1 MHCKLC
7 NTRISAGERTCPNCG
22 ADVRGMSGS
31 HAAPTTRKF
40 RPAVLPQVTAPGG
53 ARETELPLEDIAGQT
68 HPGSAS
74 GTHPGSATGAGASG
88 SGRRPAAAAPAGG
101 GPAMGPASLRARLAD
116 RPELLEPG
124 LRLYRDE
131 TGSAAG
137 VPFSTGVGA
146 IDLLAVDARQN
157 LVAVIVAEKG
167 RSEEEL
173 VAEVLQRVGW
183 LRKHL
188 CDASRQVRA
197 IVLVEDPP
205 ASLPYTVAAVA
216 ETVCFKSFRVALV
229 FEDIEI

>member
-7 NTRISAGERTCPNCG
+7 NTRISPGERTCPNCG

-31 HAAPTTRKF
+31 HPAPAPRKF
-40 RPAVLPQVTAPGG
+40 RPAVLPQTPGAP
-53 ARETELPLEDIAGQT
+53 AELPLEDIAGQT
-68 HPGSAS
+68 HPGS
-74 GTHPGSATGAGASG
+74 TTGAGASG
-88 SGRRPAAAAPAGG
+88 SGRRAPA
-101 GPAMGPASLRARLAD
+101 PAHAPAPAAMGPASLRALLAD
-116 RPELLEPG
+116 QPELLEPG
-124 LRLYRDE
+124 LRVFRDE
-131 TGSAAG
+131 SGAAAG
-137 VPFSTGVGA
+137 VHYATGVGPV
-146 IDLLAVDARQN
+146 DLLATDARGN

-188 CDASRQVRA
+188 CEPSQQVRA

-216 ETVCFKSFRVALV
+216 ETLSFKTFRVALV

>member
-7 NTRISAGERTCPNCG
+7 NTRISPGERTCPNCG

-31 HAAPTTRKF
+31 HPAPAPRKTRPTVLPPAAAPGS
-40 RPAVLPQVTAPGG
+40 P
-53 ARETELPLEDIAGQT
+53 RETELALEDVAGRS
-68 HPGSAS
+68 HS
-74 GTHPGSATGAGASG
+74 GLTTPGASG
-88 SGRRPAAAAPAGG
+88 SGRRALAPAAAPTPNPA
-101 GPAMGPASLRARLAD
+101 AMGPASLRALLAD
-116 RPELLEPG
+116 QPELLEPG
-124 LRLYRDE
+124 LRVYRDE
-131 TGSAAG
+131 SGAAAG
-137 VPFSTGVGA
+137 IQFSTGVGA
-146 IDLLAVDARQN
+146 IDLLATDARGN

-167 RSEEEL
+167 RSEEDL

-188 CDASRQVRA
+188 CDPQKQVRA

-216 ETVCFKSFRVALV
+216 ETLCFKTFRVALV